1 MASTRMFKKTMPWGV
16 FEHAMFDERLAGIA
30 ARWWAERFLDQDRRE
45 EFREALVCALLKQ
58 EPKERTSPAMCVYS
72 DYDPQDALLE
82 AVRAIGIECRGYGFS
97 SEGLFPM
104 KTGITL
110 SRKGELWAKE
120 GYGKHPCRIDDD
132 SNQTKGGA

>member
-1 MASTRMFKKTMPWGV
+1 MFKKTMPWGV
-16 FEHAMFDERLAGIA
+16 SEHPVFDDRLAGIA
-30 ARWWAERFLDQDRRE
+30 ASWWTDRFLIADRRE
-45 EFREALVCALLKQ
+45 EFREALVRELLKQ
-58 EPKERTSPAMCVYS
+58 EPKERTSPAMSVYS

-82 AVRAIGIECRGYGFS
+82 AVRAIGIECRGHGFS

-120 GYGKHPCRIDDD
+120 GYGKQPYRIDAPDTGRD
-132 SNQTKGGA
+132 KNGGV